1 MPLKEIAYR
10 PYADPDD
17 FIREVT
23 DLIWVKR
30 DIGHIYENY
39 EPDSIV
45 HGPLGTA
52 SGVEQVVQGS
62 MMRIAQTPAHIGQA
76 EDVIWEARGDNAFLS
91 SHLVLGIDP
100 IATPHGPVTVRSR
113 TIANCLYREG
123 KMVEEWVVRDS
134 LGHCL
139 QEGLDPLEVAS
150 RMRFAG
156 YGPGFTNPP
165 PEDVLACGDSGPRP
179 DDYRAECETVL
190 EVVETV
196 WNQRNLNKVNDL
208 FERDVTLMTVGD
220 RTVVRPHGYQ
230 EDFLRLIQAFP
241 DAKFEARDIQTHRA
255 ERYAGLR
262 VALMWKM
269 VGHYTGVADYGPL
282 TGKKIEL
289 LGVSQFL
296 FHEGRIVREIRIFD
310 TLGLI
315 AQINAGREDDEFVFD
330 NLY

>member
-1 MPLKEIAYR
+1 MPLRDVAYR

-30 DIGHIYENY
+30 DISHIRDNY

-62 MMRIAQTPAHIGQA
+62 MMRIAQTPSHIGQA
-76 EDVIWEARGDNAFLS
+76 EDVIWEARGDDAFLS

-100 IATPHGPVTVRSR
+100 VVTPRGAITVRSR

-123 KMVEEWVVRDS
+123 RMVEEWVVRDS
-134 LGHCL
+134 LAHAL
-139 QEGLDPLEVAS
+139 QEGYDPAEMAR

-156 YGPGFTNPP
+156 YGPSWTNPAP
-165 PEDVLACGDSGPRP
+165 KDVLACGDSGPRP
-179 DDYRAECETVL
+179 DDFRPECEMVL
-190 EVVETV
+190 EMVQSV
-196 WNQRNLNKVNDL
+196 WNERNLFKVNDF
-208 FERDVTLMTVGD
+208 FERDLTLMTVGD

-241 DAKFEARDIQTHRA
+241 NAQFEVRDVQTNRA
-255 ERYAGLR
+255 ERYGGLR
-262 VALMWKM
+262 IAIVWKM

-282 TGKKIEL
+282 TGAAVDL
-289 LGVSQFL
+289 LGISQFL
-296 FHEGRIVREIRIFD
+296 VHEGRLTREIRIFD
-310 TLGLI
+310 VLGLM
-315 AQINAGREDDEFVFD
+315 AQINAGRGDAEYTFD